1 MLIWLVFVINILS
14 KLRIKKIIGDFDFVL
29 DPYFEAASFDFGFF
43 QLVTVFV
50 FALLLQIPKFSI
62 RLPGHRVWMPLLRQM
77 LSATRVFIGRL
88 SVLRTGC

>member
-1 MLIWLVFVINILS
+1 MQSIGHDSILS
-14 KLRIKKIIGDFDFVL
+14 KLRVLLGDFDSVL
-29 DPYFEAASFDFGFF
+29 DPYFVAASFDFGFF

>member
-14 KLRIKKIIGDFDFVL
+14 KLRIKKIIGDFNFVL
-29 DPYFEAASFDFGFF
+29 DPYFVAASFDFGFF

-88 SVLRTGC
+88 SVPRTGC